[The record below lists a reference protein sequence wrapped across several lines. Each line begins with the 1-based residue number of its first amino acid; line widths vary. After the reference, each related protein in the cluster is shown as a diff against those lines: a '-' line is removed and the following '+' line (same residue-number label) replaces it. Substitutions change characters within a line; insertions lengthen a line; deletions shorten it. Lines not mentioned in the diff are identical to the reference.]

1 VRLGHLSDPAMRYPG
16 DIWHYARVR
25 MVVAAR
31 ANGLDAID
39 GPFPDY
45 RDAEAYRREASHGS
59 TLGCVGKWA
68 IHPDQ
73 VPIANE
79 VFAPTEKEIALA
91 RRMLDAYNAAQ
102 LGGAGAGSASGVLVD
117 AATVRIFQAVLQRA
131 DLMRGS

>member
-1 VRLGHLSDPAMRYPG
+1 
-16 DIWHYARVR
+16 

-31 ANGLDAID
+31 SNGLDAID

-45 RDAEAYRREASHGS
+45 RDGDAYRREATQGA

-91 RRMLDAYNAAQ
+91 RRMVEAYEAAQ
-102 LGGAGAGSASGVLVD
+102 TGGAGAGSASGVLVD
-117 AATVRIFQAVLQRA
+117 AATVRIFQAVLERA
-131 DLMRGS
+131 KLVGSA